1 MFVGFEGIA
10 VIVGCGISFLL
21 GLAIGMSDDDN
32 DNMGRRL

>member
-10 VIVGCGISFLL
+10 VIVGCCMSFLL
-21 GLAIGMSDDDN
+21 GLALGMSDNDN